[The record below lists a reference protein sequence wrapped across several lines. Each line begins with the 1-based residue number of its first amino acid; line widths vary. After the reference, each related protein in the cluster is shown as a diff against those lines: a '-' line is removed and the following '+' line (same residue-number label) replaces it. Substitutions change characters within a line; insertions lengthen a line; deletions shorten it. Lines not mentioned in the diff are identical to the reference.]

1 MKKIFV
7 AACALFL
14 CTVGLVNAQNVTT
27 VTYSVGFGTG
37 NVKEFI
43 PSASFR
49 GISIEYNHMMQDNIG
64 VGFQVGW
71 NVFYDALP
79 YDTYTLDNVSLSGK
93 QWRYSNHVP
102 LFATVN
108 YFAKPGENVNPFVG
122 LGIGTIYTLRNTDM
136 NLYTIEEDGWLFGL
150 SPTIGAQVIMSDVT
164 KLNVSLRYNTGFSG
178 GDFSSGQN
186 YLSLNVGFAFGN

>member
-37 NVKEFI
+37 DVKEFI

-49 GISIEYNHMMQDNIG
+49 GISIEYNHMVQDNIG

-71 NVFYDALP
+71 NVFYDDLP
-79 YDTYTLDNVSLSGK
+79 YDTYTIDNVSLSGK

-102 LFATVN
+102 LLISAN
-108 YFAKPGENVNPFVG
+108 YFFKPGERVNPFVG
-122 LGIGTIYTLRNTDM
+122 VGLGTIYTLRNTDM
-136 NLYTIEEDGWLFGL
+136 NLYTIEEDGWSFGF
-150 SPTIGAQVIMSDVT
+150 SPTIGARIEASDVT
-164 KLNVSLRYNTGFSG
+164 KFNVSLRYNTASKA
-178 GDFSSGQN
+178 GDFNAAQN